1 MSLETCQR
9 ANDVT
14 LETATHK
21 ELFSG
26 VLSFILSV
34 HENHL
39 KILGLFEGG
48 GGVNKRKRFSL
59 SISFVKNCKGKLLT
73 FAEVPM
79 EVLVASLSPVATEM
93 PLLWGEQAVEPDRR
107 ESPAVQIIPVEVGRK
122 LEPEVLRLVVPM
134 LEAYRKRFGVP
145 LHLRAETFSKTF

>member
-14 LETATHK
+14 LETETHK

-39 KILGLFEGG
+39 EILGVFFRGG
-48 GGVNKRKRFSL
+48 GFNKRKRFSL

-79 EVLVASLSPVATEM
+79 EVLVALLSPVATEM
-93 PLLWGEQAVEPDRR
+93 PLLWGEQAVEPDRK

-134 LEAYRKRFGVP
+134 PEVYRKRFGVP
-145 LHLRAETFSKTF
+145 LDLRAETFSKTF

>member
-34 HENHL
+34 HEYHL
-39 KILGLFEGG
+39 KILGFFEGG
-48 GGVNKRKRFSL
+48 DLIKEKDSHYQF
-59 SISFVKNCKGKLLT
+59 
-73 FAEVPM
+73 
-79 EVLVASLSPVATEM
+79 
-93 PLLWGEQAVEPDRR
+93 
-107 ESPAVQIIPVEVGRK
+107 
-122 LEPEVLRLVVPM
+122 
-134 LEAYRKRFGVP
+134 
-145 LHLRAETFSKTF
+145 HL

>member
-39 KILGLFEGG
+39 KILGFFLRGG
-48 GGVNKRKRFSL
+48 FNKRKRFSL

-107 ESPAVQIIPVEVGRK
+107 ESPAVQIIPVEVGPK

-134 LEAYRKRFGVP
+134 PEVYRKRFGVP
-145 LHLRAETFSKTF
+145 LDLRAETFSKTF

>member
-1 MSLETCQR
+1 MAIPEVSPSRAEGAPVASSWTVDSQVALQTLALWWRQDRDNHPASMSLETCQR

-39 KILGLFEGG
+39 KILGFFEGG
-48 GGVNKRKRFSL
+48 GLIKEKDFHYQFHL
-59 SISFVKNCKGKLLT
+59 WKIAKGN
-73 FAEVPM
+73 
-79 EVLVASLSPVATEM
+79 
-93 PLLWGEQAVEPDRR
+93 
-107 ESPAVQIIPVEVGRK
+107 
-122 LEPEVLRLVVPM
+122 
-134 LEAYRKRFGVP
+134 Y
-145 LHLRAETFSKTF
+145 

>member
-39 KILGLFEGG
+39 KILVFFRGDLIKEKDSHYQF
-48 GGVNKRKRFSL
+48 
-59 SISFVKNCKGKLLT
+59 
-73 FAEVPM
+73 
-79 EVLVASLSPVATEM
+79 
-93 PLLWGEQAVEPDRR
+93 
-107 ESPAVQIIPVEVGRK
+107 
-122 LEPEVLRLVVPM
+122 
-134 LEAYRKRFGVP
+134 
-145 LHLRAETFSKTF
+145 HL

>member
-34 HENHL
+34 HEYHL
-39 KILGLFEGG
+39 KILGFFFRGG
-48 GGVNKRKRFSL
+48 DLIKEKDFHYQ
-59 SISFVKNCKGKLLT
+59 F
-73 FAEVPM
+73 
-79 EVLVASLSPVATEM
+79 
-93 PLLWGEQAVEPDRR
+93 
-107 ESPAVQIIPVEVGRK
+107 
-122 LEPEVLRLVVPM
+122 
-134 LEAYRKRFGVP
+134 
-145 LHLRAETFSKTF
+145 HL